1 MDTQGREPRADTV
14 VNETM
19 TDSGPARDGAPM
31 AEQDASGTLVEI
43 LPGLMVAYG
52 GIDPKT
58 LDGAEALDVDVT
70 AVPNLT
76 DAAAGALTGANLV
89 AQGAQSALSA
99 RGLVRLAPETMR
111 ALRTAQPV
119 VSGGW
124 NLGTLAGGGGRFVQ
138 SVRWLPATSA
148 QAVTILAGMGPAVA
162 LAAISAQA
170 SALANTAKR
179 IENKLDALRAELE
192 QRDRSDLTEL
202 LREVRATYQE
212 IHRCG
217 VDDAETRSR
226 IDTLVGRGDL
236 GNTYQRYLDKVRDHE
251 ERSAQSAAVLLEA
264 RGRILSDI
272 GALIAMW
279 RACDLIGVLRIGSL
293 AAAGTKEEVLRS
305 RAQEMKDDVVRR
317 HSEVTTAVSAVRS
330 RAHRLLIEEEN
341 PGLVN
346 GAMKQFEGAVKWGVQ
361 RLPFGGASN
370 TPTLRDA
377 VGMIDDAVDAFDD
390 ARLAA
395 PEVPAPEIQDG
406 DTGATEN
413 VREALRW
420 LLEADEE
427 LLALVE
433 VGQEARHLVVTTSRW
448 GRVTLHDLTTAHDAL
463 RPLEDVRYVVDDGL
477 KDSGRTAH
485 IVTRADVV
493 SVTFKK
499 AEAGTSRET
508 AVDRILSLLRTAM
521 NLPDDEREHDP
532 LLSRPRPAR
541 AVLGSR

>member
-1 MDTQGREPRADTV
+1 MDTQDREPRADTD

-58 LDGAEALDVDVT
+58 LDGAEVLDVDIM
-70 AVPNLT
+70 AVPGLT

-170 SALANTAKR
+170 FALANTAKR
-179 IENKLDALRAELE
+179 IENKLDALRAEQE
-192 QRDRSDLTEL
+192 QRDLDKLRALLFRVHEVYDEVLQCGLENGNTRRSIEALAENRDLDEMYRRFLRKTRAYPTKNMQNATELIDARGGIASDLSAL
-202 LREVRATYQE
+202 IAVWQAR
-212 IHRCG
+212 
-217 VDDAETRSR
+217 D
-226 IDTLVGRGDL
+226 LVGIM
-236 GNTYQRYLDKVRDHE
+236 
-251 ERSAQSAAVLLEA
+251 S
-264 RGRILSDI
+264 I
-272 GALIAMW
+272 GAL
-279 RACDLIGVLRIGSL
+279 L
-293 AAAGTKEEVLRS
+293 AEGPEENLLNH
-305 RAQEMKDDVVRR
+305 RAQKLQRDLHRR
-317 HSEVTTAVSAVRS
+317 EAEVTNAVSSIHS
-330 RAHRLLIEEEN
+330 RAHLLMIEEEN

-370 TPTLRDA
+370 TPTLGDA

-508 AVDRILSLLRTAM
+508 AVDRMLSLLRTAM